1 MNNPIMRLCE
11 VIYKSD
17 LPNKADLLHEFNACV
32 YSIDEY
38 FDIVMQE
45 QWYYSTTP
53 KEEQTKY
60 NCDRPD
66 EQRRKFAHDD
76 CVSACAHLN
85 EICSQL
91 GIENICDF
99 DTSDR
104 RKVAEFAGYI
114 ICMFYFTNINTND
127 PMTEWLDK
135 CPLNS
140 SESRIVLPQSSE
152 DQQTLDLIE
161 SISNSFYN
169 NKMPYI
175 FYSLIKKCLSEYSFE
190 PEAIFELFAEGCEQ
204 QIHRKPLDM
213 EKLIEA
219 WREKPT
225 ANELKTVSDTVVLDA
240 ATKLMDRFD
249 EAFKELAK

>member
-1 MNNPIMRLCE
+1 MNNPIMCLCE
-11 VIYKSD
+11 AIEKSELTDKKKYRTEILGLVFD
-17 LPNKADLLHEFNACV
+17 LG
-32 YSIDEY
+32 EY
-38 FDIVMQE
+38 FNNVVGQQM
-45 QWYYSTTP
+45 YFYTTP
-53 KEEQTKY
+53 V
-60 NCDRPD
+60 D
-66 EQRRKFAHDD
+66 ERDDNIMKHDD
-76 CVSACAHLN
+76 EWRRYCHDRCIYSCERLN

-104 RKVAEFAGYI
+104 RKVAEFCGYAYICLYCSNI
-114 ICMFYFTNINTND
+114 ICSE

-161 SISNSFYN
+161 SISKSFYN
-169 NKMPYI
+169 NEMPYI

-190 PEAIFELFAEGCEQ
+190 PEAIFEMFAEGCKQ

-225 ANELKTVSDTVVLDA
+225 DNELKTVSDTEVLDA

>member
-1 MNNPIMRLCE
+1 MVSNEYEVTTMNNPIMRLCE
-11 VIYKSD
+11 AIYKSD
-17 LPNKADLLHEFNACV
+17 LPNKSDLRHELFYCV
-32 YSIDEY
+32 NFFDEY
-38 FDIVMQE
+38 FDTVLHE

-53 KEEQTKY
+53 KEEQRKDDLYGT
-60 NCDRPD
+60 D
-66 EQRRKFAHDD
+66 ERRRFAHDD
-76 CVSACAHLN
+76 CGSACAHLN

-140 SESRIVLPQSSE
+140 SESRIGLPQLSE

-161 SISNSFYN
+161 SISKSFYN
-169 NKMPYI
+169 NEMPYI

-190 PEAIFELFAEGCEQ
+190 PEAIFEMFAEGCKQ

-225 ANELKTVSDTVVLDA
+225 DNELKNVSDTEVLDKKH
-240 ATKLMDRFD
+240 TG
-249 EAFKELAK
+249 

>member
-1 MNNPIMRLCE
+1 MNNPIMYMCE
-11 VIYKSD
+11 AIYKSD
-17 LPNKADLLHEFNACV
+17 LPNKSDLRHEFNYCV
-32 YSIDEY
+32 NCFDEY
-38 FDIVMQE
+38 FDTVLQE

-53 KEEQTKY
+53 KEEQRKY
-60 NCDRPD
+60 DIYGTD
-66 EQRRKFAHDD
+66 ERRRFAHDD

-85 EICSQL
+85 DICSQL

-114 ICMFYFTNINTND
+114 ICMFYFTNINTNE
-127 PMTEWLDK
+127 PMTDWLDK

-161 SISNSFYN
+161 SISKSYYN
-169 NKMPYI
+169 NEMPYI

-190 PEAIFELFAEGCEQ
+190 PEAIFELFAEGCKQ

-225 ANELKTVSDTVVLDA
+225 DNELITVSDTVVLDA

>member
-11 VIYKSD
+11 AIYKSD
-17 LPNKADLLHEFNACV
+17 LPNKSDLMNEFNVCV
-32 YSIDEY
+32 TYIDEY
-38 FDIVMQE
+38 FDIVMREQE
-45 QWYYSTTP
+45 YYSTTP
-53 KEEQTKY
+53 KEEQRKSELY
-60 NCDRPD
+60 LPD
-66 EQRRKFAHDD
+66 ERRRFAHDR

-99 DTSDR
+99 DTDDR

-114 ICMFYFTNINTND
+114 ISMFYFTNINTND
-127 PMTEWLDK
+127 PMTDWLDK

-140 SESRIVLPQSSE
+140 SESRIVLPQASE

-161 SISNSFYN
+161 SISKSFYN
-169 NKMPYI
+169 NEMPYI
-175 FYSLIKKCLSEYSFE
+175 FYSLIKKYLSEYSFE
-190 PEAIFELFAEGCEQ
+190 PEAIFELFAEGCKQ
-204 QIHRKPLDM
+204 QIQRKPLDM

-219 WREKPT
+219 CKEKPT
-225 ANELKTVSDTVVLDA
+225 DNELKTVPDTKVLDA